1 MDIGK
6 SEGNNRANMIVEIDK
21 KSGFCFGVINAIRA
35 AENELSNSAYLY
47 CLGDIVHNG
56 MEVER
61 LEKMGLKSISK
72 EEYFT
77 LKDCK
82 VLIRAHGEP
91 PETYEYAKQ
100 NSIELIDA
108 TCPVV
113 LTLQEKVKKS
123 YDSTVD
129 LQGQIVIYGKKGHAE
144 IEGLN
149 GQTNQSAII
158 IESIAEIDKID
169 STKPVSLYSQTTK
182 RIEDFYEVAGLLKSK
197 MQPGVQVEI
206 KDTICRQ
213 VSNRV
218 PNLKAFSKNYDMILF
233 VAGRKSSNGQ
243 YLFSVC
249 KEENPNSFIISRT
262 TEIQNEWFSGVNS
275 VGICGATSTP
285 NWLMEEVANWV
296 NTNFN

>member
-1 MDIGK
+1 
-6 SEGNNRANMIVEIDK
+6 MIVEIDK

-35 AENELSNSAYLY
+35 AENELNDSEYLY

-56 MEVER
+56 KEVER
-61 LEKMGLKSISK
+61 LETKGLKTISK

-91 PETYEYAKQ
+91 PATYEYAKQ
-100 NSIELIDA
+100 NNIELIDA

-113 LTLQEKVKKS
+113 LTLQEKVKRS
-123 YDSTVD
+123 YESKAS
-129 LQGQIVIYGKKGHAE
+129 LQGQLVIYGKKGHAE

-149 GQTNQSAII
+149 GQTDYNAIV
-158 IESIAEIDKID
+158 IESKDEIEKID
-169 STKPVSLYSQTTK
+169 TTRPVSFYSQTTK
-182 RIEDFYEVAGLLKSK
+182 RIEDFNEIAGLIHAK
-197 MQPGVQVEI
+197 MQPGVPVEI

-218 PNLKAFSKNYDMILF
+218 PNLKVFSKNYDMILF

-243 YLFSVC
+243 YLFSIC

-262 TEIQNEWFSGVNS
+262 DEIKKEWFAGVNS

-285 NWLMEEVANWV
+285 NWLMEEVADWV

>member
-1 MDIGK
+1 MDTGK
-6 SEGNNRANMIVEIDK
+6 GEGNYRAKMRIEIDK

-35 AENELSNSAYLY
+35 AENELNNSEILY

-56 MEVER
+56 KEVER
-61 LEKMGLKSISK
+61 LEKLGLKSISK

-100 NSIELIDA
+100 NNIALIDA

-113 LTLQEKVKKS
+113 LTLQEKVKRS
-123 YDSTVD
+123 YQSKIDQ
-129 LQGQIVIYGKKGHAE
+129 QGQVVIFGKKGHAE

-149 GQTNQSAII
+149 GQTNHNAIV
-158 IESIAEIDKID
+158 IESKDEIDKID
-169 STKPVSLYSQTTK
+169 TSRPVSLYSQTTK
-182 RIEDFYEVAGLLKSK
+182 RIEDFNAIAGLIKSK
-197 MQPGVQVEI
+197 MQPGVPIEI

-218 PNLKAFSKNYDMILF
+218 PNLRIFSKNYDLIIF

-243 YLFSVC
+243 YLFTIC
-249 KEENPNSFIISRT
+249 KEENPNSHIISGT
-262 TEIQNEWFSGVNS
+262 DEINREWFQGINS

-285 NWLMEEVANWV
+285 IWLMEEVASWV
-296 NTNFN
+296 NANFN

>member
-1 MDIGK
+1 M
-6 SEGNNRANMIVEIDK
+6 RVEIDK

-35 AENELSNSAYLY
+35 AENELNTAESLY

-56 MEVER
+56 KEVER
-61 LEKMGLKSISK
+61 LEKLGLKSISK

-91 PETYEYAKQ
+91 PETYEYANK
-100 NSIELIDA
+100 NNIELIDA

-123 YDSTVD
+123 YDSTVEQ
-129 LQGQIVIYGKKGHAE
+129 QGQIVIYGKKGHAE

-149 GQTNQSAII
+149 GQTNHNAII

-169 STKPVSLYSQTTK
+169 TTKPVSLYSQTTK
-182 RIEDFYEVAGLLKSK
+182 RIEDFYQVAGLLKSK
-197 MQPGVQVEI
+197 MQPEVQVEI

-218 PNLKAFSKNYDMILF
+218 PNLKNFSKNYDLILF
-233 VAGRKSSNGQ
+233 VAGKKSSNGQ
-243 YLFSVC
+243 YLFTIC
-249 KEENPNSFIISRT
+249 KEENPNSHIISRT
-262 TEIQNEWFSGVNS
+262 DQIDKNWFAGVES

-285 NWLMEEVANWV
+285 NWLMEEVANWI

>member
-1 MDIGK
+1 
-6 SEGNNRANMIVEIDK
+6 MIVEIDK

-35 AENELSNSAYLY
+35 AENELNDSEYLY

-56 MEVER
+56 KEVER
-61 LEKMGLKSISK
+61 LEKKGLKTISK

-77 LKDCK
+77 LNNCK

-91 PETYEYAKQ
+91 PETYDYAKE
-100 NSIELIDA
+100 NNIELIDA

-113 LTLQEKVKKS
+113 LTLQEKVKRSYESKS
-123 YDSTVD
+123 AQ
-129 LQGQIVIYGKKGHAE
+129 QGQLVIYGKKGHAE

-149 GQTNQSAII
+149 GQTDYNAIV
-158 IESIAEIDKID
+158 IESKDEIEKID
-169 STKPVSLYSQTTK
+169 TSRPVSFYSQTTK
-182 RIEDFYEVAGLLKSK
+182 RIEDFNEIAGLIHAK
-197 MQPGVQVEI
+197 MQPGVPVEI

-218 PNLKAFSKNYDMILF
+218 PNLKIFSKNYDLILF

-243 YLFSVC
+243 YLFSIC

-262 TEIQNEWFSGVNS
+262 DEIQKDWFSGVNS

-285 NWLMEEVANWV
+285 NWLMEDVAEWV
-296 NTNFN
+296 KNNII

>member
-1 MDIGK
+1 
-6 SEGNNRANMIVEIDK
+6 MIVEIDK

-35 AENELSNSAYLY
+35 AENELSNSEHLY

-91 PETYEYAKQ
+91 PETYDYAKQ
-100 NSIELIDA
+100 NNIELIDA

-123 YDSTVD
+123 YDSTVN

-158 IESIAEIDKID
+158 IESLAEIDKID
-169 STKPVSLYSQTTK
+169 TTKPVSLYSQTTK
-182 RIEDFYEVAGLLKSK
+182 RIEDFYQVAGLLKSK

-218 PNLKAFSKNYDMILF
+218 PNLKVFSKNYDVILF

-243 YLFSVC
+243 YLFSIC

-262 TEIQNEWFSGVNS
+262 SEIQHEWFSGVNS

-285 NWLMEEVANWV
+285 NWLMEEVADWV

>member
-1 MDIGK
+1 
-6 SEGNNRANMIVEIDK
+6 MIVEIDK

-35 AENELSNSAYLY
+35 AENELNDSEYLY

-56 MEVER
+56 KEVER
-61 LEKMGLKSISK
+61 LEKKGLKTISK

-77 LKDCK
+77 LNNCK

-91 PETYEYAKQ
+91 PETYDYAKE
-100 NSIELIDA
+100 NNIELIDA

-113 LTLQEKVKKS
+113 LTLQEKVKRSYESKS
-123 YDSTVD
+123 AQ
-129 LQGQIVIYGKKGHAE
+129 QGQLVIYGKKGHAE

-149 GQTNQSAII
+149 GQTDYNAIV
-158 IESIAEIDKID
+158 IESKDEIEKID
-169 STKPVSLYSQTTK
+169 TSRPVSFYSQTTK
-182 RIEDFYEVAGLLKSK
+182 RIEDFNEIAGLIHAK
-197 MQPGVQVEI
+197 MQPGVPVEI

-218 PNLKAFSKNYDMILF
+218 PNLKIFSKNYDLILF

-243 YLFSVC
+243 YLFSIC

-262 TEIQNEWFSGVNS
+262 DEIQKEWFSGVNS

-285 NWLMEEVANWV
+285 NWLMEDVAEWV
-296 NTNFN
+296 KNNII

>member
-1 MDIGK
+1 
-6 SEGNNRANMIVEIDK
+6 MIVEIDK

-35 AENELSNSAYLY
+35 AENELSNSEYLY

-72 EEYFT
+72 EEYFN

-91 PETYEYAKQ
+91 PETYEYAQQ
-100 NSIELIDA
+100 NNIELIDA

-149 GQTNQSAII
+149 GQTNSNAIVV
-158 IESIAEIDKID
+158 ESIGEIDKID
-169 STKPVSLYSQTTK
+169 TTKPVSLYSQTTK
-182 RIEDFYEVAGLLKSK
+182 RIEDFYQIAGLLKSK
-197 MQPGVQVEI
+197 MQPGVPIEI
-206 KDTICRQ
+206 KDSICRQ

-218 PNLKAFSKNYDMILF
+218 PNLKIFSKNYDLILF
-233 VAGRKSSNGQ
+233 VAGQKSSNGQ
-243 YLFSVC
+243 YLFTIC

-262 TEIQNEWFSGVNS
+262 DEINREWFSGVNS

-285 NWLMEEVANWV
+285 NWLMAEVADWV

>member
-1 MDIGK
+1 
-6 SEGNNRANMIVEIDK
+6 MIVEIDK
-21 KSGFCFGVINAIRA
+21 KSGFCFGVINAIKA
-35 AENELSNSAYLY
+35 AENELSDSEYLY

-100 NSIELIDA
+100 NNIELIDA

-123 YDSTVD
+123 YDSIVD

-169 STKPVSLYSQTTK
+169 TTKPVSLYSQTTK
-182 RIEDFYEVAGLLKSK
+182 RIEDFYQVAGHLKSK

-218 PNLKAFSKNYDMILF
+218 PNLK
-233 VAGRKSSNGQ
+233 
-243 YLFSVC
+243 
-249 KEENPNSFIISRT
+249 
-262 TEIQNEWFSGVNS
+262 
-275 VGICGATSTP
+275 
-285 NWLMEEVANWV
+285 
-296 NTNFN
+296 

>member
-1 MDIGK
+1 
-6 SEGNNRANMIVEIDK
+6 MIVEIDK

-35 AENELSNSAYLY
+35 AENELSKSAYLY

-72 EEYFT
+72 EEYFA

-91 PETYEYAKQ
+91 PETYDYAKQ
-100 NSIELIDA
+100 NNIELIDA

-123 YDSTVD
+123 YDSTVN

-169 STKPVSLYSQTTK
+169 TTKPVSLYSQTTK
-182 RIEDFYEVAGLLKSK
+182 RIEDFYQVAGLLKSK

-218 PNLKAFSKNYDMILF
+218 PNLKVFSKNYDVILF

-243 YLFSVC
+243 YLFSIC

-262 TEIQNEWFSGVNS
+262 SEIQHEWFSGVNS

>member
-1 MDIGK
+1 
-6 SEGNNRANMIVEIDK
+6 MIVEIDRR
-21 KSGFCFGVINAIRA
+21 SGFCFGVINAIKA
-35 AENELSNSAYLY
+35 AEDELKQANQLY

-72 EEYFT
+72 EEFFT
-77 LKDCK
+77 LSNCK

-91 PETYEYAKQ
+91 PETYEYAEA
-100 NSIELIDA
+100 NNVELIDA

-113 LTLQEKVKKS
+113 LTLQEKVKSS
-123 YDSTVD
+123 YSKHS
-129 LQGQIVIYGKKGHAE
+129 QMEGQVVIYGKKGHAE

-149 GQTNQSAII
+149 GQTKHNAII
-158 IESIAEIDKID
+158 IESIDDVDKID
-169 STKPVSLYSQTTK
+169 KNRPVSLYSQTTK
-182 RIEDFYEVAGLLKSK
+182 RIEDFHAIAHKVKETTDPAV
-197 MQPGVQVEI
+197 PVEI

-218 PNLKAFSKNYDMILF
+218 PNLKKFAERFDMILF

-243 YLFSVC
+243 YLYTIC
-249 KEENPNSFIISRT
+249 KEVNDDSYFISNLN
-262 TEIQNEWFSGVNS
+262 EIKPEWFDGVKS

-285 NWLMEEVANWV
+285 NWLMEDVEKWIY
-296 NTNFN
+296 TNFD